1 MAYKIVPQM
10 AGKHK
15 ERRGLYLGGS
25 THFPYNS
32 EHTNGIDIG
41 ITSRY
46 TNSMKTAISV
56 PDDVFHEV
64 DKVARERHS
73 SRSEVIV
80 TALKEYLE
88 RRKSG
93 NLLKA
98 LNEAYGTAE
107 TAEEYEVRQKARKRY
122 GRTLRKERP

>member
-1 MAYKIVPQM
+1 
-10 AGKHK
+10 
-15 ERRGLYLGGS
+15 
-25 THFPYNS
+25 
-32 EHTNGIDIG
+32 
-41 ITSRY
+41 
-46 TNSMKTAISV
+46 MKTAISV

-64 DKVARERHS
+64 DKVAKERHS

-107 TAEEYEVRQKARKRY
+107 TAEEYDWAASTMSAARAEASEAVPTMAAVRIPRSRLSRIA
-122 GRTLRKERP
+122 LAM